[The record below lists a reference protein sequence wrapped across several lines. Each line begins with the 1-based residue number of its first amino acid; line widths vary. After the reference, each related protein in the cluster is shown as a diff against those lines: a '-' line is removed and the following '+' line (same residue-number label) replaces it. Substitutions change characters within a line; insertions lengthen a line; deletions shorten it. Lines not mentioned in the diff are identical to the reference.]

1 MLIFFSLKSTLI
13 FNALDIGVVST
24 LNFYNASLIP
34 SRVAVT
40 SLNIRAFLLAL
51 LVFSLI
57 SMYVLINSTALNMS
71 IRISRP
77 SITLTRIDL
86 YLISIYSRCLPLD
99 HLFNTLILVGVFLPS
114 DVLEGLHEVVEDPRE
129 VESEARVEVPLQAGA
144 QEVAGVGEE
153 DDAREG
159 APQEVGAEQV

>member
-34 SRVAVT
+34 SNVAVT

-86 YLISIYSRCLPLD
+86 YLISIYSLCLPLP
-99 HLFNTLILVGVFLPS
+99 FNTLILVGLS
-114 DVLEGLHEVVEDPRE
+114 ADVLEGLLEVVEDPGE

-144 QEVAGVGEE
+144 QEAAGVGEE

>member
-13 FNALDIGVVST
+13 FNALDIGVMST

-34 SRVAVT
+34 SNVAVT

-71 IRISRP
+71 ILISRP

-86 YLISIYSRCLPLD
+86 YLISIYSLCLPLP
-99 HLFNTLILVGVFLPS
+99 HNNIILLVGVLS
-114 DVLEGLHEVVEDPRE
+114 ADVLEGLHEVVEDPGE

-144 QEVAGVGEE
+144 QEAAGVGEK

-159 APQEVGAEQV
+159 AAQELGAEQV